1 MGKDINSKTTLLFDE
16 DFLKEEVRC
25 DYTVTSKTKKIW
37 AIQLDLLHQMI
48 EVCKKLDI
56 QVYIYA
62 GTLLG
67 AVRHQGFI
75 PWDDDIDVCMKREDF
90 NKLLKLGPKEFKHP
104 YFLQTGVTD
113 QRFYLDYAR
122 LRNSETT
129 GIIVSQKTADYNNG
143 IYIDVFVLDG
153 YSEDTQQVS
162 KLISR
167 RNKLKYLVNAYQ
179 MNDLDDKHN
188 VKNLLKAFLHYTF
201 CKVVPLEI
209 VMRWVGRNL
218 SRYNDRTN
226 RLSMMSHPERLY
238 SRYWCTKDEIAEVV
252 YLPFEGLKVP
262 APAKYKEILS
272 HMYGNYMEF
281 PPAEKRGAWHD
292 GVFEFDPEISYIEYI
307 QNEKNERSYKE
318 IP

>member
-1 MGKDINSKTTLLFDE
+1 MGQDINSKTTLHFDE

-25 DYTVTSKTKKIW
+25 DYMVTSKTKKIW
-37 AIQLDLLHQMI
+37 AIQIDLLNQMI
-48 EVCKKLDI
+48 EVCNKLNI

-90 NKLLKLGPKEFKHP
+90 NKLLRLGPKEFKHP

-113 QRFYLDYAR
+113 QRYYLDYAR

-129 GIIVSQKTADYNNG
+129 GIIVSQKTTDYNNG

-153 YSEDTQQVS
+153 YCEDENQVD
-162 KLISR
+162 KQISR
-167 RNKLKYLVNAYQ
+167 RDKLKYLVNAYQ
-179 MNDLDDKHN
+179 MKDLDDKN
-188 VKNLLKAFLHYTF
+188 KAKNFLKTILHYTF
-201 CKVVPLEI
+201 CKVVPLKT
-209 VMRWVGRNL
+209 VMGWVSKNL

-226 RLSMMSHPERLY
+226 RLSLMTHPKKLY
-238 SRYWCTKDEIAEVV
+238 SQYWCTKEELAGVV
-252 YLPFEGLKVP
+252 YLPFEGMTVP

-281 PPAEKRGAWHD
+281 PPVEKRGTWHE
-292 GVFEFDPEISYIEYI
+292 GVFEFEPEISYIDYI
-307 QNEKNERSYKE
+307 KEENERNYKANS
-318 IP
+318 

>member
-1 MGKDINSKTTLLFDE
+1 MGQDINSKTTLHFDE
-16 DFLKEEVRC
+16 EFLKEEVRC

-37 AIQLDLLHQMI
+37 AIQMDLLNQMI
-48 EVCKKLDI
+48 EVCNKLNI

-75 PWDDDIDVCMKREDF
+75 PWDDDIDVCMKRDDF
-90 NKLLKLGPKEFKHP
+90 NKLLKFGPKEFKHP

-122 LRNSETT
+122 LRNSDTT
-129 GIIVSQKTADYNNG
+129 GIIVSQKATDYNNG

-153 YSEDTQQVS
+153 YSEDANQVT

-179 MNDLDDKHN
+179 MNDLDENNKA
-188 VKNLLKAFLHYTF
+188 KNLLKSLLHYTF
-201 CKVVPLEI
+201 CKIVPLKI
-209 VMRWVGRNL
+209 VMGWVGKNL
-218 SRYNDRTN
+218 STYNNTTN
-226 RLSMMSHPERLY
+226 RLSLMTHPERLY
-238 SRYWCTKDEIAEVV
+238 SRYWCTKEELSEVV
-252 YLPFEGLKVP
+252 YLPFEGMKVP
-262 APAKYKEILS
+262 APAKYKDILS

-281 PPAEKRGAWHD
+281 PPVEKRGTWHE
-292 GVFEFDPEISYIEYI
+292 GVFEFDPEISYVEYI
-307 QNEKNERSYKE
+307 KIRQ
-318 IP
+318 